1 MDDGDGSI
9 CERIWYQWTLQLKMC
24 HNNNN
29 KKMGKKVKKNWWEI
43 IFRKK
48 EIQV

>member
-24 HNNNN
+24 HN
-29 KKMGKKVKKNWWEI
+29 KKKTGKKVKKKLTGNNFQEKRDSSI
-43 IFRKK
+43 K
-48 EIQV
+48 